1 VSGTAGQDKHGDEK
15 SMNRKVIDVHMHIGG
30 KGNSS
35 PCKMS
40 KRFLSSPAYLYMVV
54 RSGISLRRLLEDHD
68 QAIRTTMI
76 DRLNNAPS
84 VDFGVFLA
92 FDALYRETGEVDKK
106 NSHMITP
113 NQYVMDIARNNQKVL
128 FGASVHPNRGEGNG
142 TEEIDKWIE
151 GGAVLMKWIPNSQII
166 DPSNKKYRWFYKKL
180 ADEDIP
186 LLCHT
191 GPEHAVPVIK
201 KEYQKLGDPRKLRL
215 ALSTGVKVIA
225 AHCASPFFPWEESY
239 LIELSDMLEEA
250 DQRGWRLYADIS
262 AMCTLFRTSIID
274 DILER
279 IPHHRMVFGS
289 DYPIP
294 IDDMPPYFVET
305 IDVEE
310 FLRIIKIDNPVEKNY
325 QQLLAMDF
333 PRDAMTR
340 GSELLHIPEEKLKD
354 D

>member
-1 VSGTAGQDKHGDEK
+1 MSK
-15 SMNRKVIDVHMHIGG
+15 KVIDIHLHIGG

-54 RSGISLRRLLEDHD
+54 RSGIPLHKLLEDHD
-68 QAIRTTMI
+68 GVLRTTLI
-76 DRLNNAPS
+76 DRLNKAPS

-92 FDALYRETGEVDKK
+92 FDAVYNENGHVDQE

-113 NQYVMDIARNNQKVL
+113 NEYVMDIAKNNQKVL

-166 DPSNKKYRWFYKKL
+166 DPSNKKYRWFYEKL

-191 GPEHAVPVIK
+191 GREHAIPVIK
-201 KEYQKLGDPRKLRL
+201 REYQKLGDPRKLKL
-215 ALSTGVKVIA
+215 ALNTGVKVIA
-225 AHCASPFFPWEESY
+225 AHCASSFFPWEDSY
-239 LIELSDMLEEA
+239 LNELSEMLEEA
-250 DQRGWRLYADIS
+250 DRRGWSLYADIS
-262 AMCTLFRTSIID
+262 AMCTLFRASIID
-274 DILER
+274 DILGR
-279 IPHHRMVFGS
+279 IPHDRMVFGS

-294 IDDMPPYFVET
+294 IDDMPPHFVET
-305 IDVEE
+305 LDLQE
-310 FLRIIKIDNPVEKNY
+310 FLRITKIDNPIEKNY

-333 PRDAMTR
+333 PEDAMTR
-340 GSELLHIPEEKLKD
+340 ASELLNIPREKI
-354 D
+354 